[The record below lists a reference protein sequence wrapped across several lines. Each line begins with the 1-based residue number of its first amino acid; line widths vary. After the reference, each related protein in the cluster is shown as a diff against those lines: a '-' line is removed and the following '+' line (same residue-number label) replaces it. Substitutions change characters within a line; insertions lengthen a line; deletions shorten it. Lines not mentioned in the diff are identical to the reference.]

1 MLDAHVSIRQAGELL
16 GAKKLSRF
24 AFNGKF
30 VKRRFCP
37 EKLLLDSHRISPQI
51 RNIKETFYVEDALLL
66 PKT

>member
-1 MLDAHVSIRQAGELL
+1 VKAGVLDAHVSIRQAGELL

-37 EKLLLDSHRISPQI
+37 EMTAGR
-51 RNIKETFYVEDALLL
+51 
-66 PKT
+66 

>member
-1 MLDAHVSIRQAGELL
+1 VRSEPTRVKAGVLDAHVSIRQAGELL

-37 EKLLLDSHRISPQI
+37 EK
-51 RNIKETFYVEDALLL
+51 
-66 PKT
+66 